1 MQAGPPQC
9 VFPQQR
15 TFPAK
20 HTGHMDTNAPILFR
34 LVEREVKV
42 IELDLIV
49 VLVENSTAD
58 VSWIT
63 WMIRTPVIS
72 AVEKTTDVD
81 PDRTFESRLIHG
93 DPIVHNPNTAFQTQ
107 PSWL

>member
-20 HTGHMDTNAPILFR
+20 HTGHMDTNAQILFR
-34 LVEREVKV
+34 LVEQEVED

-49 VLVENSTAD
+49 VLLENSNAD
-58 VSWIT
+58 VDGIT
-63 WMIRTPVIS
+63 CMITTPVIS

-81 PDRTFESRLIHG
+81 PDRIVESRLIKC
-93 DPIVHNPNTAFQTQ
+93 DPIVRNTNSTV
-107 PSWL
+107 